1 MESRKITCSFDKTF
15 QEVSVLE
22 TILKFTKAT
31 CENKEINSVYYSV
44 ANSSLELSQE
54 RTDYLNMLNIALEK
68 VSEIKACNTAL
79 EEEVYKLEQY
89 SDNSSR

>member
-1 MESRKITCSFDKTF
+1 MESPKITCSFDKTF

-68 VSEIKACNTAL
+68 VSKIKACNTAL
-79 EEEVYKLEQY
+79 EEEVYKLEQH

>member
-1 MESRKITCSFDKTF
+1 MESPKITCSFDKTF

-54 RTDYLNMLNIALEK
+54 
-68 VSEIKACNTAL
+68 
-79 EEEVYKLEQY
+79 
-89 SDNSSR
+89 